1 MRRGAT
7 GGGWAPGLALFFL
20 AIPGRADKP
29 GQAFRLEYWADG
41 ACPDASEFARQIQT
55 RAPRLRLAEGA
66 EPALGFYAELAE
78 HGGDA
83 TGRLTARSADGREV
97 VREVRGP
104 TCADVATAL
113 ALIAALAADPNQP
126 KEDKPSEAAHATKPA
141 LRHVPDEPPPEFVE
155 PPEPN
160 SRWTFGI
167 GAGVGFESA
176 IAPNPGY
183 GLSIA
188 FDAEGYPG
196 SAWRPLLSLSA
207 IRAVA
212 SSPQITEG
220 NTTSF
225 DWVAFRFAVC
235 PARWPEE
242 TPLFIRPCGFLD
254 GGFLGGDVA
263 HGLSTHSGT
272 KPWAALGGFLR
283 TEALVA
289 EVLSFQLDGGVTVP
303 LIRSSF
309 SAEGDCADIG
319 CDDKPIAFT
328 VPPTGFLGRI
338 GLSYRFR

>member
-1 MRRGAT
+1 MTRAAMGV
-7 GGGWAPGLALFFL
+7 GWAAWLALLCL
-20 AIPGRADKP
+20 AVPARAAKS

-41 ACPDASEFARQIQT
+41 SCPDAAEFARQIQT
-55 RAPRLRLAEGA
+55 RAPRLRLAEGD
-66 EPALGFYAELAE
+66 EPALGFYAELAD

-126 KEDKPSEAAHATKPA
+126 VEEQAPTAPRSATAGRPHA
-141 LRHVPDEPPPEFVE
+141 PDESSLPVVE
-155 PPEPN
+155 PPDPKQ
-160 SRWTFGI
+160 RWTFGV
-167 GAGVGFESA
+167 GAGVGFESS

-196 SAWRPLLSLSA
+196 SGWRPLLSLSA
-207 IRAVA
+207 IRAA
-212 SSPQITEG
+212 AATTQSKEG

-225 DWVAFRFAVC
+225 DWVAFRLAAC

-254 GGFLGGDVA
+254 GGFLAGDVQRGSSSQA
-263 HGLSTHSGT
+263 ET
-272 KPWAALGGFLR
+272 KPWFAVGGFLR

-303 LIRSSF
+303 LIRSQF
-309 SAEGDCADIG
+309 SADCSDCG
-319 CDDKPIAFT
+319 TESIAFQ
-328 VPPTGFLGRI
+328 VPRSGILGRI